1 MINARKSSLEAA
13 TTVALDRFT
22 PTTPDDNTCSRLCDK
37 AIALP
42 SPQGCGASPAEC
54 ILDAARGISACE
66 ALWPSSRLAVAE
78 SLLDDLARILARM
91 TLDMHRGDLP
101 SPGA

>member
-1 MINARKSSLEAA
+1 MINARKSSLEA
-13 TTVALDRFT
+13 TTVTLDRFT
-22 PTTPDDNTCSRLCDK
+22 PTTPDDNTFSRLCGK
-37 AIALP
+37 AIGLP
-42 SPQGCGASPAEC
+42 SSQGCGTSPAEC

-91 TLDMHRGDLP
+91 TVDMHRGEP
-101 SPGA
+101 SSPGA